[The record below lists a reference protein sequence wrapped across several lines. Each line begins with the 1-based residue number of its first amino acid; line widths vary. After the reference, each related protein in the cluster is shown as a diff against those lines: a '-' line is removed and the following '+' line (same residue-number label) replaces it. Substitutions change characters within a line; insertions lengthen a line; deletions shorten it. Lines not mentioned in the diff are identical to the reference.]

1 MKRGGGGAGE
11 SAKVWRGVE
20 GFSSPSLGFINGA
33 APELCGTERVRQPW
47 EGGGEGEW
55 GGRESESER
64 ERYLK
69 WPTQPKREGS
79 HVVIDE
85 IGGTSAGEGENG

>member
-1 MKRGGGGAGE
+1 MMKRGRGGAGE

-47 EGGGEGEW
+47 EER
-55 GGRESESER
+55 GGRGGKQRER
-64 ERYLK
+64 ERE
-69 WPTQPKREGS
+69 RD
-79 HVVIDE
+79 I
-85 IGGTSAGEGENG
+85 